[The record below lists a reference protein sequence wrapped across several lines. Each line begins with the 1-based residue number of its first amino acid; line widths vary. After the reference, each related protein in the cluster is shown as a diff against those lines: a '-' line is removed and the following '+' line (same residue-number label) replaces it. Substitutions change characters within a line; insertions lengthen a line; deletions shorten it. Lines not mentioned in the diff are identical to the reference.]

1 MTRKSFLTALLV
13 LMAVL
18 GAEAQKNNVYKA
30 DTVIDGN
37 GNKIITVYSRGTF
50 AEGNGNVVTRDFEVM
65 EFDEISLVLPA
76 TVNFTVADDY
86 TCRVTLDENLFEY
99 LYIHQK
105 GGDLNL
111 QQVPRY
117 EQINLMPTK
126 FVIEISAPAIEEI
139 TLTGSGDFCFV
150 TPFEARKLKIT
161 RAGSGEVYFMEMA
174 NIRRFSMSIAGSGK
188 LICKDFH
195 SDYTDVSVAGSG
207 EFVCEHLYA
216 DQANL
221 SVAGSGDIVIE
232 AGTVK
237 SADVSVAGSG
247 SIETRCQIESMDY
260 SIAGTGT
267 IEYYGDVKVKGT
279 CMLGKISRIDSEKVE
294 KK

>member
-1 MTRKSFLTALLV
+1 MTKKSFFTALLV
-13 LMAVL
+13 CLAVL
-18 GAEAQKNNVYKA
+18 GAEAQKNNVYKT
-30 DTVIDGN
+30 DTIVDEKGN
-37 GNKIITVYSRGTF
+37 TIVNVYRTGNV
-50 AEGNGNVVTRDFEVM
+50 AEGNGNVVTRDFEVT
-65 EFDEISLVLPA
+65 EFDEISLILPA
-76 TVNFTVADDY
+76 TIHFTVSDDY
-86 TCRVTLDENLFEY
+86 SCRVTLDENLFEY
-99 LYIHQK
+99 LDIYEK
-105 GGDLNL
+105 SGCLKLEMVKTL
-111 QQVPRY
+111 QQV
-117 EQINLMPTK
+117 NLMPTK
-126 FVIEISAPAIEEI
+126 FVIEISAPTVEEI
-139 TLTGSGDFCFV
+139 ILTGSGDFSFV

-161 RAGSGEVYFMEMA
+161 RAGSGEVYFPETS

-195 SDYTDVSVAGSG
+195 ADYTDVSVAGSG

-279 CMLGKISRIDSEKVE
+279 NVGGRIKRIDKD
-294 KK
+294 